1 MLMIICTVIKIM
13 STKNYTRF
21 GCRNQVSVLYM
32 RLMASLSTRVLNHQ
46 SHKGWNQKLEN
57 VQLYGYYG
65 YKDKQQVHLS
75 MFSHFQKCG
84 FAVNA
89 DFVEIF
95 QSEHCCREQPPK
107 MLATPNKAAPV
118 LRKPRKQNQS
128 PALLSIF
135 QWQQCFCLFS
145 SSVLPISSAAI
156 SCKLTL

>member
-1 MLMIICTVIKIM
+1 
-13 STKNYTRF
+13 
-21 GCRNQVSVLYM
+21 M

-57 VQLYGYYG
+57 VQLYGY
-65 YKDKQQVHLS
+65 KDKQQNHLS

-89 DFVEIF
+89 DFVDIF
-95 QSEHCCREQPPK
+95 QSEDCFREQPPE
-107 MLATPNKAAPV
+107 MLDTPNKAAPV
-118 LRKPRKQNQS
+118 FGKPPKQNQS
-128 PALLSIF
+128 PALLLIF
-135 QWQQCFCLFS
+135 QQQQCFCLSS